1 MRRRN
6 VKGHS
11 GRLANEP
18 SSVNW
23 NWRLNFAG
31 KIAVIAK
38 YSSLKVVAQIDSSS
52 SKVLAASIAGLSSW
66 KLVRAGWASR
76 FTWAEAVANFG
87 TGRAKR

>member
-6 VKGHS
+6 AKGHS

-23 NWRLNFAG
+23 NWRLNFVG
-31 KIAVIAK
+31 KITEIAK
-38 YSSLKVVAQIDSSS
+38 YSSLKVAAQIDSSS
-52 SKVLAASIAGLSSW
+52 SKVFVESKSGLSSW
-66 KLVRAGWASR
+66 QLVRAGWASR

-87 TGRAKR
+87 TGRA

>member
-1 MRRRN
+1 MWRRN

-11 GRLANEP
+11 GRLADES
-18 SSVNW
+18 SSVNL

-31 KIAVIAK
+31 KITEIAK
-38 YSSLKVVAQIDSSS
+38 YSSLKVVAQIDSNSS
-52 SKVLAASIAGLSSW
+52 VLLAASITGLSNW
-66 KLVRAGWASR
+66 QFVRAGWASR